1 MSRIGR
7 LPVVIPQGVTVTV
20 DNGVMTVKGPLGT
33 LTQDVNSL
41 ITVTVDNGHAV
52 LTRANEDK
60 STKALHGLYRALLA
74 NMVEGVTKGYA
85 KSLIIAGVGIKVAV
99 NNGKLTMNIGFSH
112 PVEFEQPKGIT
123 FEVAASAPN
132 QVELV
137 VKGINKVEVGQ
148 MAATIKAVKK
158 VEPYHGYGI
167 HYKDEVVV
175 RKEGKAAGK

>member
-7 LPVVIPQGVTVTV
+7 LPVVIPEGVTVKTE
-20 DNGVMTVKGPLGT
+20 NGVMTVKGPLGT
-33 LTQDVNSL
+33 LSQDVSSL
-41 ITVTVDNGHAV
+41 ITVTVDGGHAV

-60 STKALHGLYRALLA
+60 PTKALHGLYRALLA
-74 NMVEGVTKGYA
+74 NMVEGVTKGFA

-99 NNGKLTMNIGFSH
+99 NGTKLTMNIGYSH
-112 PVEFEQPKGIT
+112 PVEIEQPQGIT
-123 FEVAASAPN
+123 FAVAATSPN

-137 VKGINKVEVGQ
+137 VKGIDKVAVGQ
-148 MAATIKAVKK
+148 IAATIKAVKK